1 MFAAYDTEPLDME
14 EDMEIKGKRI
24 VLLVEDRYQVLEL
37 WYPLIRLREAGAEVT
52 VVGPEG
58 GRIYRSGNGYEI
70 ISDLPV
76 ADIRIQDYDGVVVP
90 GGYAPDLMRRNPAM
104 ISIVRDAYNQG
115 KIVAAIC
122 HAGWML
128 ASAGIVRGKKVTSF
142 YSMKDD
148 MINAGAVWCD
158 EPVVRDGRIITSR
171 KPEDLPFF
179 CRAIIDALSGE

>member
-1 MFAAYDTEPLDME
+1 
-14 EDMEIKGKRI
+14 MEIKGKRI

-52 VVGPEG
+52 VVGPE
-58 GRIYRSGNGYEI
+58 RERVYKSGQGYEI
-70 ISDLPV
+70 K
-76 ADIRIQDYDGVVVP
+76 ADTSARDVKIREYDAVIVP
-90 GGYAPDLMRRNPAM
+90 GGYAPDLMRRDSAM
-104 ISIVRDAYNQG
+104 VALVRDAYHQG
-115 KIVAAIC
+115 KVVATIC

-128 ASAGIVRGKKVTSF
+128 VSAGIARGKQVTSY

-148 MINAGAVWCD
+148 MINAGAIWLD

-179 CRAIIDALSGE
+179 CREIIAALSE

>member
-1 MFAAYDTEPLDME
+1 MYFNE
-14 EDMEIKGKRI
+14 EENMEIKGKRV
-24 VLLVEDRYQVLEL
+24 VLLAEDRHQILEL

-52 VVGPEG
+52 VVAPEG
-58 GRIYRSGNGYEI
+58 QRVYKSTEGYEI
-70 ISDLPV
+70 T
-76 ADIRIQDYDGVVVP
+76 ADASANKIRIKEYDAIVVP

-104 ISIVRDAYNQG
+104 VALVKDAYDQG
-115 KIVAAIC
+115 KVVAAIC

-142 YSMKDD
+142 YSIKDD
-148 MINAGAVWCD
+148 MVNAGATWLD

-179 CRAIIDALSGE
+179 CREIIATLSG